1 MGTYTAKTRTVGRR
15 PRSKRLRELGGTV
28 TISNGGQPDLSPYE
42 LLSNKVTEV
51 DQNSTDEQYPTAK
64 LLYDLYAALG
74 ALIDALD
81 EGKQDVI
88 SDLAAIRSGAAL
100 GATALQAI
108 TAAAGSDIGTV
119 GTPSVTV
126 STSGSSTTLTFHQLK
141 GAKGDKGDK
150 GDTGATGPQ
159 GPAGSNGTNGTTPTI
174 KAAAGANIGS
184 VGTPAVSASTS
195 GTTTTF
201 TFNYLKGAKGD
212 KGDTGATGP
221 TGPQGP
227 AGSNGTNGTT
237 PTIKAAA
244 GANIG
249 SVGTPAVSA
258 STSGTTTTFTF
269 NYLKGAKGD
278 KGDKGD
284 TGATGP
290 TGPQGPQGPAGS
302 NATVTVD
309 SALSGSS
316 TNPVQNK
323 VVKAALDNKRTL
335 NSTGEIAIPM
345 NADLNDYITP
355 GVYGTSG
362 GYGGSTIA
370 ASLAHK
376 PSFSGGF
383 RLVVESLGEDN
394 TYVRQTILCK
404 NGATF
409 LRTCYSYNSVWS
421 FFDWHQQSYSDHTH
435 SQYLTQHQTVDSALS
450 DSSTNPVQ
458 NKVVKAA
465 LDGKAASSHTHTTIV
480 GSYTLYGG
488 RQNPNYFGV
497 NRVGALM
504 MDTTVNGNSQ
514 YKDWLFMDCYSGNDV
529 GGGVAIGVNRVSL
542 GAYIMRSAAARTAW
556 AESAELLGTHNYSS
570 YALPLT
576 GGTVSDQNITAAKTV
591 LAVSAKSTNAAAQN
605 NTAIYAFKAELSCD
619 GTPPANTVAAAI
631 YGSSALGYAGYFV
644 GAVKVSTT
652 LTANSVSATTV
663 YQTSDDRLKDYLGD
677 FHFNLADIDR
687 IPLRFFAFKADKERR
702 VLLGTSAQAVQKVLP
717 EIVGSSPADD
727 GEEYLSVDYSKLA
740 LVALDCV
747 RQLRDEVATMKAEMA
762 AMRAEIKELKSGR

>member
-1 MGTYTAKTRTVGRR
+1 MGTYTAKTRNIGKR

-28 TISNGGQPDLSPYE
+28 VTSGQAPDLSPYE

-74 ALIDALD
+74 ALIEALD
-81 EGKQDVI
+81 EGKQDAI
-88 SDLAAIRSGAAL
+88 ADLAAIRSGAAL

-126 STSGSSTTLTFHQLK
+126 STQGSSTTLTFHQLK

-150 GDTGATGPQ
+150 GDTGETGPQ

-174 KAAAGANIGS
+174 AVAAGSNIGS
-184 VGTPAVSASTS
+184 VGTP
-195 GTTTTF
+195 
-201 TFNYLKGAKGD
+201 
-212 KGDTGATGP
+212 
-221 TGPQGP
+221 
-227 AGSNGTNGTT
+227 
-237 PTIKAAA
+237 
-244 GANIG
+244 
-249 SVGTPAVSA
+249 SVTK

-309 SALSGSS
+309 SALSSTS

-323 VVKAALDNKRTL
+323 VVNSALAGKVPNTTDGINDAINLLT
-335 NSTGEIAIPM
+335 TGGSDPG
-345 NADLNDYITP
+345 DNDYFISQYVNGGANITTYHRRP
-355 GVYGTSG
+355 LSRLWNYIKSKADSI
-362 GYGGSTIA
+362 YA
-370 ASLAHK
+370 A
-376 PSFSGGF
+376 
-383 RLVVESLGEDN
+383 VN
-394 TYVRQTILCK
+394 
-404 NGATF
+404 
-409 LRTCYSYNSVWS
+409 
-421 FFDWHQQSYSDHTH
+421 HTH
-435 SQYLTQHQTVDSALS
+435 SGY
-450 DSSTNPVQ
+450 
-458 NKVVKAA
+458 
-465 LDGKAASSHTHTTIV
+465 AASSHTH
-480 GSYTLYGG
+480 SY
-488 RQNPNYFGV
+488 
-497 NRVGALM
+497 
-504 MDTTVNGNSQ
+504 
-514 YKDWLFMDCYSGNDV
+514 
-529 GGGVAIGVNRVSL
+529 
-542 GAYIMRSAAARTAW
+542 
-556 AESAELLGTHNYSS
+556 
-570 YALPLT
+570 LPLS
-576 GGTVSDQNITAAKTV
+576 GGTVAKTNITANSTV
-591 LAVSAKSTNAAAQN
+591 LGVSAMCSSP
-605 NTAIYAFKAELSCD
+605 TATMAVYGVKAELDCS
-619 GTPPANTVAAAI
+619 GTPPTNTNSAAI
-631 YGSSALGYAGYFV
+631 YGSAKFGYAGYFNGGV
-644 GAVKVSTT
+644 RVTAT

-677 FHFNLADIDR
+677 FHFNLADIER